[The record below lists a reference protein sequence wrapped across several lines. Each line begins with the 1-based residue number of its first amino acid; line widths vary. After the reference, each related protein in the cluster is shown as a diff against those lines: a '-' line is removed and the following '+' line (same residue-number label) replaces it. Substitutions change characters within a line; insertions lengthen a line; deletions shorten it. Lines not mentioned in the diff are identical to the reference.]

1 MKTPPGSI
9 DFSPPH
15 RRDRRARTGRV
26 GPVTAGVMA
35 CAAAAAIACGATA
48 KQDTAPP
55 GDTDRTV
62 QTHDMRAAR
71 AGKPGD
77 MGHDA
82 EAGEKA
88 EMAALPPEVKTF
100 HDALAPRWH
109 AEHGPQRMADTC
121 AAIPE
126 LHTDAEAI
134 ATSKPPPAANPGDWS
149 ANATKLTDAVTALDA
164 TCKASD
170 AAAFEQA
177 FAVVHNN
184 FHGLMGIA
192 GGMKAEGG
200 EHAEHHH

>member
-9 DFSPPH
+9 DFTPPR
-15 RRDRRARTGRV
+15 RRDRRARAGRV
-26 GPVTAGVMA
+26 GPAMAGLMA
-35 CAAAAAIACGATA
+35 CAAVAAIACGGTA

-62 QTHDMRAAR
+62 QTHDMHAAR
-71 AGKPGD
+71 ADKP
-77 MGHDA
+77 GHDA
-82 EAGEKA
+82 EAGENA

-121 AAIPE
+121 AAIAE

-134 ATSKPPPAANPGDWS
+134 ATSTPPPTATPGDWS
-149 ANATKLTDAVTALDA
+149 ANATKLTDAVTALGA

-177 FAVVHNN
+177 FAVVHND
-184 FHGLMGIA
+184 FHGLLGIA
-192 GGMKAEGG
+192 GGMKEEGG